1 MVRRRQLLAG
11 GLTGLLAGCVNDSAV
26 TPPALNDGSPPTTDL
41 TSRAYTYQRPNGN
54 RLVDGAGSVPDAEP
68 VDVAIDW
75 TPAWM
80 VGLPAGYKA
89 GLSFWPG

>member
-11 GLTGLLAGCVNDSAV
+11 GLTGLLAGCKSDSAD
-26 TPPALNDGSPPTTDL
+26 TPPAPGDGSPPTTDV
-41 TSRAYTYQRPNGN
+41 TSPAYTHQRPTGN
-54 RLVDGAGSVPDAEP
+54 RLVDGAGSLPDADP
-68 VDVAIDW
+68 VDVAIDG
-75 TPAWM
+75 TPAWV